1 MIETYFSSPVLLVM
15 TLLALLSFLA
25 LVNIVSCMTAVAVC
39 FEFFVMGVTPVACGA
54 THFIMLASQWKISFS
69 VVVKLCFS
77 PVFGCMAGSAL
88 LSVAVTMFIIIAVT

>member
-1 MIETYFSSPVLLVM
+1 MVKTYFSAPVILVM
-15 TLLALLSFLA
+15 TLLALFSFLSF
-25 LVNIVSCMTAVAVC
+25 VNIVSCMTAVAVIV
-39 FEFFVMGVTPVACGA
+39 ELFVMGIAPVACA
-54 THFIMLASQWKISFS
+54 AAHFIMLAAQWKISFS

>member
-39 FEFFVMGVTPVACGA
+39 FEFFVMGITFVACGA
-54 THFIMLASQWKISFS
+54 THFIMLASQLKIRFS
-69 VVVKLCFS
+69 SVIKFRLF
-77 PVFGCMAGSAL
+77 PVCGCMTGPAL
-88 LSVAVTMFIIIAVT
+88 LSVAATVFIIIAMT